1 MKKSKILKLRAR
13 DMKKKQSCAT
23 NEEGTNNGVYVNQ
36 KAHSVNLKFETLGER
51 HEGKKQSCATNEE
64 GTHKSA

>member
-1 MKKSKILKLRAR
+1 
-13 DMKKKQSCAT
+13 MKKKQSCAT